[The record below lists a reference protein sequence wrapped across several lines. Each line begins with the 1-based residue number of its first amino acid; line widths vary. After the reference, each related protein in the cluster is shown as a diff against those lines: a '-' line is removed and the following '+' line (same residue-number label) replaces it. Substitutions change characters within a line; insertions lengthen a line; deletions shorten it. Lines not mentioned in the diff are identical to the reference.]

1 LDRQTPEQLI
11 AKSQDYAARLFQIS
25 LERTRRR
32 KAEGAGGIFH
42 FFAID
47 FWPSVTMA
55 AIDFYRVPTKVA
67 EVVRRSFAPVAALFD
82 YDRAEW
88 RSGETVKAGVWAV
101 NDTYTPYPAAQLNWR
116 VERVGGQVQARGS
129 FVKSMAVDSS
139 ALAGTVEWLAGAPGG
154 YRMVVEVVAGGK
166 RISEN
171 VYEFGVV

>member
-1 LDRQTPEQLI
+1 MIE
-11 AKSQDYAARLFQIS
+11 KSQNYAARLFQIS

-55 AIDFYRVPTKVA
+55 AIDFYRAPTKVA
-67 EVVRRSFAPVAALFD
+67 EVVRRSFEPVAALFD

-88 RSGETVKAGVWAV
+88 RSGETAKVGVWAV
-101 NDTYTPYPAAQLNWR
+101 NDTYTSFPAARLNWR
-116 VERVGGQVQARGS
+116 IEDATGQVQGRGTFS
-129 FVKSMAVDSS
+129 KPIAVDSS
-139 ALAGTVEWLAGAPGG
+139 VAAGTVEWRAGTAGQ
-154 YRMVVEVVAGGK
+154 YRMVVDVVSGGK

-171 VYEFGVV
+171 IYEFAVL